1 MLLGYGLLLV
11 VSDIAQ
17 SDGGIN
23 RGAKGKLGIAKT
35 CLGMMLSKMLVRISH
50 GSAHGKVRTRDL
62 ARDQREGT
70 DLYRYSTEGNPYVL
84 FTCYFCDSET
94 AMVYNQNLI
103 TQFNNKK

>member
-35 CLGMMLSKMLVRISH
+35 CLGMMLSNSC
-50 GSAHGKVRTRDL
+50 GKLLL
-62 ARDQREGT
+62 A
-70 DLYRYSTEGNPYVL
+70 
-84 FTCYFCDSET
+84 
-94 AMVYNQNLI
+94 
-103 TQFNNKK
+103 